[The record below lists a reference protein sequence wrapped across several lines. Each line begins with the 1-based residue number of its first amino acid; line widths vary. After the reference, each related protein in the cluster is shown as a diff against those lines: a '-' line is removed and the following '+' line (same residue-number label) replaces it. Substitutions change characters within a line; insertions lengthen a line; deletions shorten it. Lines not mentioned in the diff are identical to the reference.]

1 MNMKKYIILLFT
13 TFIIASCASDYETPK
28 KTMPVKV
35 EITSTFTTS
44 DISHFYFKEIENT
57 RCRNSWGERNNYNQ
71 AMTLYAIDILNNS
84 VNNNQTAD
92 GYVEICDGRVTR
104 PSYFY
109 NFLRI
114 YISDVAS
121 EQSYRIE
128 FGDPDSYEY
137 IVGYEQQLINQAI
150 NQFKSDPTASYI
162 GNFYVEVDETY

>member
-1 MNMKKYIILLFT
+1 MKKFIMAV
-13 TFIIASCASDYETPK
+13 FIIFILFGCADNNIPK

-44 DISHFYFKEIENT
+44 DISHFSFKEKENPG
-57 RCRNSWGERNNYNQ
+57 CGSSWGVSSEYSQ

-84 VNNNQTAD
+84 VNNKTAD
-92 GYVEICDGRVTR
+92 GYVIICRGRVSKPTT
-104 PSYFY
+104 FY

-114 YISDVAS
+114 SVYDVAS

-162 GNFYVEVDETY
+162 GNFYVEVN

>member
-1 MNMKKYIILLFT
+1 MVKKIFLLLIIMVTLFG
-13 TFIIASCASDYETPK
+13 CADNFEMPK
-28 KTMPVKV
+28 KTMPVRV

-57 RCRNSWGERNNYNQ
+57 RCSNSWGERNNYNQ

-92 GYVEICDGRVTR
+92 GYVEICNGRVTR

-162 GNFYVEVDETY
+162 GNFYVEVNETY

>member
-1 MNMKKYIILLFT
+1 MLKNYLLLIIMVTLFG
-13 TFIIASCASDYETPK
+13 CADDFEMPK

-92 GYVEICDGRVTR
+92 GYVEICNGRVNR
-104 PSYFY
+104 PSTFY

-162 GNFYVEVDETY
+162 GNFYVEIDETY

>member
-1 MNMKKYIILLFT
+1 MKKYIILLFIV
-13 TFIIASCASDYETPK
+13 FITACGEADFEMPK
-28 KTMPVKV
+28 KTEPVKV

-44 DISHFYFKEIENT
+44 DISHFSFKEKENPG
-57 RCRNSWGERNNYNQ
+57 CGSSWGVSSKYSR

-92 GYVEICDGRVTR
+92 GYVIICSGRVNNPTT
-104 PSYFY
+104 FY

-114 YISDVAS
+114 SIYDVAS

>member
-1 MNMKKYIILLFT
+1 MKKFIMAVFLVFMIFT
-13 TFIIASCASDYETPK
+13 CADDNNIPK

-57 RCRNSWGERNNYNQ
+57 RCRNSWGVKNNYNQ

-92 GYVEICDGRVTR
+92 GYVEICNGRVNM
-104 PSYFY
+104 PSTFY

>member
-1 MNMKKYIILLFT
+1 MKK
-13 TFIIASCASDYETPK
+13 FIMAVFLVFMIFGCADDKNIPK

-57 RCRNSWGERNNYNQ
+57 RCRSSWGETNSYNQ

-92 GYVEICDGRVTR
+92 GYVEICDGRVNR
-104 PSYFY
+104 PSTFY

-121 EQSYRIE
+121 EQSYKIE

>member
-1 MNMKKYIILLFT
+1 MLKKLFVLFIILISIFG
-13 TFIIASCASDYETPK
+13 CADDFEMPK
-28 KTMPVKV
+28 KTMPVRV

-44 DISHFYFKEIENT
+44 DISHFSFKEKENPG
-57 RCRNSWGERNNYNQ
+57 CGSSWGVSSKYSQ

-84 VNNNQTAD
+84 VNNNKTAD
-92 GYVEICDGRVTR
+92 GYVIICRGRVSKPTT
-104 PSYFY
+104 FY

-114 YISDVAS
+114 SIYDVAS
-121 EQSYRIE
+121 EQSYKIE

>member
-1 MNMKKYIILLFT
+1 MKKFIMAVFLVFILF
-13 TFIIASCASDYETPK
+13 ACADDNNIPK

-44 DISHFYFKEIENT
+44 DISHFSFKEKENPG
-57 RCRNSWGERNNYNQ
+57 CGSSWGVSSKYSR

-92 GYVEICDGRVTR
+92 GYAIICSGRVSKPTT
-104 PSYFY
+104 FY

-114 YISDVAS
+114 SIYDVAS

>member
-1 MNMKKYIILLFT
+1 MKK
-13 TFIIASCASDYETPK
+13 FIMAVFLVFMIFACADDNNIPK

-57 RCRNSWGERNNYNQ
+57 RCRNSWGVKNNYNQ

-92 GYVEICDGRVTR
+92 GYVEICDGRVNQ
-104 PSYFY
+104 PSTFY